1 MDFQSLKEQ
10 LNKLQV
16 ENKEMKNMIQQLLT
30 ESQRWNQNTGTQT
43 CTLACV
49 SSLKN
54 LVVLVGLHIFS

>member
-10 LNKLQV
+10 LDELHD
-16 ENKEMKNMIQQLLT
+16 EKEMKSMIQQLLT